1 MDRSQLTFF
10 AEPVPDAQPAPDG
23 RGFLFS
29 KDSDGNEFYQLY
41 FFDLA
46 SGDYRLLSDG
56 KSRNTDALYAREG
69 SRYAFATTRRNGRD
83 TDIHLADSGKPASTP
98 LVEAEGSW
106 SPVAWSPDGRQ
117 LLVGRYMS
125 ILESELYLVDIA
137 SGERRRFQP
146 ASTPISFSNA
156 RFAGDGRGIYYLS
169 DESSDFQ
176 RLRYERLDGGG
187 AKVLSA
193 DIPWD
198 VDGLAL
204 SDDGRW
210 LAFTAN
216 VDGASELHLL
226 DLKSGRPAAAPKIP
240 VGLIGDLA
248 FDRQTRHLGFV
259 LNSPRSASDV
269 FAFVPGARKPVL
281 TRWTSS
287 ETGGLKAE
295 TFTEPTLI
303 HYPSFDGRS
312 IPAFLYAPSGPG
324 PHPVLISIHG
334 GPEAQ
339 SQPSYSAITEFF
351 IRELGLAVLTP
362 NVRGSAGYGKA
373 HLALDNH
380 RLREDSVRD
389 IGSLLDWIATQATLD
404 AKRVVVSGG
413 SYGGYMSLA
422 AMTHYNDRLAGGIDV
437 VGISSFVSF
446 LSNTQDYRRD
456 LRRVDKPPAAGSD

>member
-29 KDSDGNEFYQLY
+29 KESDGNEFYQLY

-146 ASTPISFSNA
+146 
-156 RFAGDGRGIYYLS
+156 
-169 DESSDFQ
+169 
-176 RLRYERLDGGG
+176 
-187 AKVLSA
+187 
-193 DIPWD
+193 
-198 VDGLAL
+198 
-204 SDDGRW
+204 
-210 LAFTAN
+210 
-216 VDGASELHLL
+216 
-226 DLKSGRPAAAPKIP
+226 
-240 VGLIGDLA
+240 
-248 FDRQTRHLGFV
+248 
-259 LNSPRSASDV
+259 
-269 FAFVPGARKPVL
+269 
-281 TRWTSS
+281 
-287 ETGGLKAE
+287 
-295 TFTEPTLI
+295 
-303 HYPSFDGRS
+303 
-312 IPAFLYAPSGPG
+312 
-324 PHPVLISIHG
+324 
-334 GPEAQ
+334 EAQ

-373 HLALDNH
+373 YLALDNH

-389 IGSLLDWIATQATLD
+389 TGSLLDWIATQATLD

-456 LRRVDKPPAAGSD
+456 LRRVEYGDERDPQMRAFLESISPLTHAAKISEPMLIVQGLNDPRVPVSESEQMVATIRNNGGEVWYLLARDEGHGFRKKANRDYYSNAVVLFLQTLIDKPPAAGSD